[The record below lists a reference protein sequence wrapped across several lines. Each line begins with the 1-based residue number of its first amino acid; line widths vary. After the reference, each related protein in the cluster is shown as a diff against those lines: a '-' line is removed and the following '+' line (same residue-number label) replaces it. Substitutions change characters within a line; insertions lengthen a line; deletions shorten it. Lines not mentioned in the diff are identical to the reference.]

1 MTLVP
6 SKRVFYEISFVNSFI
21 DYFGTGIDSPV
32 RVASL
37 TITSPEINIE
47 SQFNN

>member
-1 MTLVP
+1 MTVVP
-6 SKRVFYEISFVNSFI
+6 SNRVFYDISFFNSLI
-21 DYFGTGIDSPV
+21 DYLGTGIDSPV

-47 SQFNN
+47 SQLSY